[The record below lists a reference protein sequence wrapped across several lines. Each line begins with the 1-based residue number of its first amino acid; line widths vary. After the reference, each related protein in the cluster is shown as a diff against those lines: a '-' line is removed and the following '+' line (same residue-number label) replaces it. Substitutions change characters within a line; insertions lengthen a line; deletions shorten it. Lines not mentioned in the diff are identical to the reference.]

1 MKKLITEL
9 IKQVPFNHETLN
21 HFLNQYQ
28 TSQEQLNQDLSD
40 YDLSLEAIGDVFD
53 LTPKFI
59 PWSEARL
66 ASLFTN
72 IQCQVWPETTSVLDT
87 IKEAPSDG
95 VKLHV
100 AEFQSCGQGTK
111 NRSWQ
116 SGYGQGINF
125 AWQFHVNATMQQ
137 MMGLSQFSILMLH
150 QLFNDCAVKPQLK
163 WPNDLYY
170 QGKKLAGV
178 LINVDDVGHGH
189 VKVTIG
195 IGMNVHPPTKQ
206 IEAIGLSS
214 FITGP
219 IDRHEWLV
227 NYIEIFNKNLPLFLS
242 HQLSPWLSQWQNH
255 DMLYSKMCEIQDQN
269 TVLLKKVMGINAQG
283 LICLEDTAGE
293 MKTSFTAQIQNVLE
307 ER

>member
-1 MKKLITEL
+1 
-9 IKQVPFNHETLN
+9 
-21 HFLNQYQ
+21 
-28 TSQEQLNQDLSD
+28 
-40 YDLSLEAIGDVFD
+40 
-53 LTPKFI
+53 
-59 PWSEARL
+59 
-66 ASLFTN
+66 
-72 IQCQVWPETTSVLDT
+72 
-87 IKEAPSDG
+87 
-95 VKLHV
+95 
-100 AEFQSCGQGTK
+100 
-111 NRSWQ
+111 
-116 SGYGQGINF
+116 
-125 AWQFHVNATMQQ
+125 
-137 MMGLSQFSILMLH
+137 
-150 QLFNDCAVKPQLK
+150 
-163 WPNDLYY
+163 
-170 QGKKLAGV
+170 
-178 LINVDDVGHGH
+178 
-189 VKVTIG
+189 
-195 IGMNVHPPTKQ
+195 VHPPTKQ